1 MNAMRLHARVFR
13 RLRQLLP
20 PGLAEVVLRLERGGS
35 WSASPLAALGLGTAA
50 RHGCLRLRLDAA
62 LAERIRQ
69 HGAAGLPALDGA
81 GRWRALGRRGLR
93 FKAVLGNPRQVVVCD
108 ALHERLWLLWREPG
122 AARCARGY

>member
-1 MNAMRLHARVFR
+1 MRLHARVFR

-20 PGLAEVVLRLERGGS
+20 PELAGMVLRLEQGDR
-35 WSASPLAALGLGTAA
+35 WCASPLVALALGTAV
-50 RHGCLRLRLDAA
+50 RCGCLRLQLDAV

-69 HGAAGLPALDGA
+69 RGAAGLPVLDGK
-81 GRWRALGRRGLR
+81 GQWRALGRRGLR
-93 FKAVLGNPRQVVVCD
+93 FKAVLGSPRQVVVCD